1 MFSKWAV
8 CDVRKP
14 WTGTR
19 FIQTQDNPVDLNMK
33 YENMFVDVFSES
45 VQLTYRILNIVP
57 SFGEVTKKNVHSLL
71 KEY

>member
-1 MFSKWAV
+1 M
-8 CDVRKP
+8 
-14 WTGTR
+14 
-19 FIQTQDNPVDLNMK
+19 DLNMK